1 MKGKDPNKELIQY
14 VEHTGFYRTSVKL
27 EMDTYLKKERE
38 RQTEAG
44 IIGPDNTKIDVGE
57 AARNYDIKGWQKI
70 FVFIVAVILL
80 SLIAAA
86 VAGCIIMGQGK
97 ELPAFLGF
105 LEYPIDYFLDWY
117 E

>member
-1 MKGKDPNKELIQY
+1 MKRKDPNKELIQY
-14 VEHTGFYRTSVKL
+14 VEDTGFYKASARL
-27 EMDTYLKKERE
+27 EMDAYLEKERG
-38 RQTEAG
+38 RQKETG
-44 IIGPDNTKIDVGE
+44 NIGTDNVKIDVRE
-57 AARNYDIKGWQKI
+57 AARNYDIKPWQKI
-70 FVFIVAVILL
+70 FVFFVAVILL

-105 LEYPIDYFLDWY
+105 LEHPIDYFLDWH